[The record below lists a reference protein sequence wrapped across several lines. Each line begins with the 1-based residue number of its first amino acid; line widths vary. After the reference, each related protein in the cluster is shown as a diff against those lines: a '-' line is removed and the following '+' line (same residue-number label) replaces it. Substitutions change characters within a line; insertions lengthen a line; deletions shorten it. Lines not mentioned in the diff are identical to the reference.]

1 MPPVTPPAQA
11 FNILCEHPE
20 TVAAFL
26 VPRIKSAVAR
36 DVSGTYTR
44 FLTPGSALYRLA
56 TAPAR
61 LGRFFDKE
69 GRAVYPPER
78 ERLMGRH
85 AKSTARAQ
93 VRVSSAVCV
102 SACATRIGS

>member
-1 MPPVTPPAQA
+1 M
-11 FNILCEHPE
+11 
-20 TVAAFL
+20 AAFL

-36 DVSGTYTR
+36 DVGGTYTR

-61 LGRFFDKE
+61 LGRFFDAE
-69 GRAVYPPER
+69 GRPVYPPER

-93 VRVSSAVCV
+93 VRACVNGQQNGVSARVCV
-102 SACATRIGS
+102 WVGGCVCLCVLGATSFR